1 METALLNQFNN
12 LSINPTYNVLHT
24 SDNES
29 IQSRYTFFSSIPNGM
44 DLIYEEQ
51 ASTPPNGMNL
61 IYNDQDFLTDAD
73 SSREAFLYSHDD
85 SIEGEDDYD
94 EADESYISS
103 SNFDTTIND
112 PELLNVL
119 NELSQE
125 PSDHIISFQKFY
137 YFNTCSYEVPHHGN
151 HMQPALQNIALI
163 VESWLTEQLLYAGD
177 SIPILEES
185 PQISAESV
193 MTKLKMALNVFDDL
207 SNVSIQIRAGH
218 VYLLHMIDDE
228 IVISPNHKQ
237 FIQDFPLFVN
247 VKIKVQERSA
257 ATRNTTCRVL
267 VAVEHVTMKNQSM
280 DEIKDQSS
288 VLAQNKIS
296 YNYQLT
302 NGITTIRRTVSS
314 ADGQIFYILD
324 EVPTTIYFMESDNAR
339 F

>member
-1 METALLNQFNN
+1 
-12 LSINPTYNVLHT
+12 
-24 SDNES
+24 
-29 IQSRYTFFSSIPNGM
+29 M

-85 SIEGEDDYD
+85 SIEGENDYD

-103 SNFDTTIND
+103 SNIDTTIND

-193 MTKLKMALNVFDDL
+193 MTKLKMALNAFDDL

-237 FIQDFPLFVN
+237 FIQD
-247 VKIKVQERSA
+247 
-257 ATRNTTCRVL
+257 
-267 VAVEHVTMKNQSM
+267 NQSM
-280 DEIKDQSS
+280 ADEIKDQSS

-296 YNYQLT
+296 YHYQLT

-314 ADGQIFYILD
+314 ADGQIFYLLD
-324 EVPTTIYFMESDNAR
+324 EIPTTIYFMESDNAR